1 MLNPI
6 YRPATEADVEAAVG
20 VFVSA
25 VADMYARNG
34 IKAPPP
40 DARVIERN
48 YRHVLRTGIF
58 HVAEVGGRV
67 GAICNAVV
75 RGRLWFLSGFW
86 ALPELQRQKI
96 GGPLLRLVR
105 DEGARRGADTFFT
118 WSSVDLT
125 AMATYMKL
133 GMLPGYQLLTFS
145 GPTPEVGA
153 AGGFEVEPL
162 SIAAAAGLDERVRD
176 ARREADHQFWLSGA
190 ETRGRQ
196 LLKGGR
202 VVGYF
207 YLTRGVVGP
216 AAWEEGVGADEL
228 LRAACREAGDE
239 AAEFRL
245 MAPGVN
251 HDAVRFALSNGLR
264 LVAFSH
270 LLTTGP
276 FGRLERYLASGPSLF

>member
-1 MLNPI
+1 MNPT
-6 YRPATEADVEAAVG
+6 YRPAAEADIAGAVE
-20 VFVSA
+20 VFLAA

-34 IKAPPP
+34 IAAPLP
-40 DARVIERN
+40 DARAVERG

-67 GAICNAVV
+67 GAICCAVV

-86 ALPELQRQKI
+86 VLPELQGRKI
-96 GGPLLRLVR
+96 GGPLLKLVR
-105 DEGARRGADTFFT
+105 DEGARHGADTFFT
-118 WSSVDLT
+118 WSSVDLA

-145 GPTPEVGA
+145 GSVPDAGG

-162 SIAAAAGLDERVRD
+162 SVAAAADLDERVRG
-176 ARREADHQFWLSGA
+176 ARREADHRFWLSGA

-216 AAWEEGVGADEL
+216 AAWEEGINADEL
-228 LRAACREAGDE
+228 LRAACGETGGQAG
-239 AAEFRL
+239 EFRL
-245 MAPGVN
+245 MTPGVN
-251 HDAVRFALSNGLR
+251 HEAVRFALANGLR

-270 LLTTGP
+270 LLTSGP

>member
-1 MLNPI
+1 MDFI
-6 YRPATEADVEAAVG
+6 YRRAAEADIQESAG
-20 VFVSA
+20 VFLSA

-40 DARVIERN
+40 DARAVEHN

-58 HVAEVGGRV
+58 HVAEVAGRV
-67 GAICNAVV
+67 GAICHAVV

-86 ALPELQRQKI
+86 ALPELQRQKL

-105 DEGARRGADTFFT
+105 DEGARQGADTFFT

-145 GPTPEVGA
+145 GPVPEAGGA
-153 AGGFEVEPL
+153 DGFEVEPL
-162 SIAAAAGLDERVRD
+162 SVAAAAGLDESVRGT
-176 ARREADHQFWLSGA
+176 RREVDHRFWLSGA

-196 LLKGGR
+196 LLRDGR

-216 AAWEEGVGADEL
+216 AAWAEGVGADEL

-239 AAEFRL
+239 AGEFRL

-251 HDAVRFALSNGLR
+251 HEAVRFALSNGLR

-270 LLTTGP
+270 LLTSGP
-276 FGRLERYLASGPSLF
+276 FGRLERYLASGPMLF